1 MAMRGASLS
10 IGTAQSTASKSGAS
24 AIAMRNK
31 IDAISDKIL
40 KQTLVMAEK
49 EFQEK
54 KHASDQ
60 FDIATIQ
67 DKNSQQAAQ
76 RLQLYDQTFAM
87 EKMNEPLPGFD
98 FMFSPIS
105 SKE

>member
-1 MAMRGASLS
+1 MRGASLS
-10 IGTAQSTASKSGAS
+10 IGTAQSTASKSGAN

-54 KHASDQ
+54 QDASDKY
-60 FDIATIQ
+60 DIATIQ

-98 FMFSPIS
+98 FMFSPMA